1 RLGEPAAVAVGAAGL
16 ALLGGLAA
24 ELHRRWGLRS
34 PAVVVVV
41 AVLAAMAVEIAVPG
55 PRVVALDGDRL
66 TLGQPVLARFAAGW
80 PLLLAL
86 ALLAALAERR
96 WRRPVRPSWGT
107 ALRIAAAAAGVF
119 AALVLLAGVLRGW
132 LAAPPPYLAVTA
144 PVLAGSAFLAA
155 LPLVRARALAP
166 AVVLGAALGVAVV
179 ACWVQRVGDP
189 VAGLLSFIGIYCAMA
204 LLVSAVE
211 LAARA
216 GLARIRRGRGAGVAR
231 GRRAATVGAVG
242 RPARAPGTPDP

>member
-1 RLGEPAAVAVGAAGL
+1 MATHDDGPDPELPRDPDEDGGQDARKDEESGGVGFGGIDLGSIGVGIIVA
-16 ALLGGLAA
+16 
-24 ELHRRWGLRS
+24 S
-34 PAVVVVV
+34 
-41 AVLAAMAVEIAVPG
+41 
-55 PRVVALDGDRL
+55 
-66 TLGQPVLARFAAGW
+66 T
-80 PLLLAL
+80 
-86 ALLAALAERR
+86 
-96 WRRPVRPSWGT
+96 ST
-107 ALRIAAAAAGVF
+107 
-119 AALVLLAGVLRGW
+119 
-132 LAAPPPYLAVTA
+132 
-144 PVLAGSAFLAA
+144 
-155 LPLVRARALAP
+155 ARALAP